1 MIPVSWNE
9 MQCPVTMQK
18 ELRKVAKIQPDFINY
33 VEPSE
38 AVDENMSE
46 ENEDS

>member
-18 ELRKVAKIQPDFINY
+18 EFRKVAKVQPDYIDY
-33 VEPSE
+33 VEPN
-38 AVDENMSE
+38 ENEE
-46 ENEDS
+46 ENGIDDN